1 MSQNKHTFPKNNVNF
16 WRTAFGGRPNNQ
28 VVPGDLIFVALA
40 LQAPSVSNYSP
51 KQALR
56 DPADF

>member
-1 MSQNKHTFPKNNVNF
+1 MNF